1 MESLL
6 LKEIGWLIGVD
17 DFCDFEFPISND
29 VQCVTFLAFS
39 AHVVSSLELP
49 SPYYQM
55 QLLEDLIGQLLE
67 HRYVCQ
73 EIHQFVNSALVYIF
87 DDFLVV
93 LFVHHTE
100 LAVSAAD
107 DGGCPCLGMVQELSF
122 ITGLKSLFAECFAFA
137 EN

>member
-29 VQCVTFLAFS
+29 EQCVAFLAFS

-49 SPYYQM
+49 GPYRQV
-55 QLLEDLIGQLLE
+55 QLLENLIGQLLE

-73 EIHQFVNSALVYIF
+73 EIHQFVHPALVYIF
-87 DDFLVV
+87 DDLLVV
-93 LFVHHTE
+93 LFVHHSE
-100 LAVSAAD
+100 LTISTAD
-107 DGGCPCLGMVQELSF
+107 DRGCPRLGMV
-122 ITGLKSLFAECFAFA
+122 
-137 EN
+137 